1 MLNLEQLLTPEE
13 SAQVDGAI
21 ANNKEKFAVRVAIYG
36 LRVLQQIGAEQG
48 MALEAIGATELR
60 WFLDADQAAQQ
71 AITQNGFAIDEPF
84 KAFWSQII
92 LSSLKPLHQAAA
104 AEGVALE
111 ALSVGQIIAWFEAQA
126 SNAPD

>member
-36 LRVLQQIGAEQG
+36 LRVMLQISREQG
-48 MALEAIGATELR
+48 VALEAIGSAELSR
-60 WFLDADQAAQQ
+60 FLDTDAAAHQAVG
-71 AITQNGFAIDEPF
+71 QNGFAIDEPF

-92 LSSLKPLHQAAA
+92 LSSLKPLRQAAA
-104 AEGVALE
+104 AEGIALE
-111 ALSVGQIIAWFEAQA
+111 ALSVGQIIDWFGAQ
-126 SNAPD
+126 S